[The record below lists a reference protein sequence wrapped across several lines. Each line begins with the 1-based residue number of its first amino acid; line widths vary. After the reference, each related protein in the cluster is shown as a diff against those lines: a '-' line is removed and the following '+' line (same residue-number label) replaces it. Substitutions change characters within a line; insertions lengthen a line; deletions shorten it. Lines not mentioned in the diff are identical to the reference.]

1 MKVDTFYKKE
11 PHSSNTNR
19 IFQEIYFQK
28 ETSKQEISR
37 RLSLSLPT
45 VAQSLKELYG
55 MGIIEKTAT
64 LILPAAER
72 RRSSPW
78 RTSQKLPWAYLC
90 SGNGL

>member
-55 MGIIEKTAT
+55 MGIIEK
-64 LILPAAER
+64 
-72 RRSSPW
+72 
-78 RTSQKLPWAYLC
+78 
-90 SGNGL
+90 NG